1 MESCDAAHPYTL
13 IGVLLRPPTSAH
25 AGAAA
30 CPGRFFRDYTSRAT
44 NALLWIAL
52 ISVTSLL
59 FRRLARLVRLWVQGS
74 RIPGPPSNPFL
85 ARSKLIAGCGSLGS
99 LTGYLAE
106 LHETYGP
113 IVRLWL
119 SPTQLLVSVK
129 DTMLIKEMLIKAEDK
144 LPLTGRAFHL
154 AFGRSSLFVSS
165 FEKVRKRRESLA
177 EYMNGKLAVGANNIP
192 LKVVECVM
200 GRVDTIM
207 GKGILDC
214 ISVSRQLA
222 FYILGST
229 LFGDAFLDWPKAGMY
244 EEILMTISK
253 DGCFWASYTVP
264 PFWSSTYWKYQH
276 MCKRLKHLTKD
287 IIQHCVERYDLLSQI
302 HYNSHKE
309 NKGNEKKTRL
319 DAPVLLDNATS
330 GGLFQKEMEEY
341 LISKEE
347 PCGNILGLMFHGC
360 LATASLI
367 SSILTRLVL
376 HPELQEKLYSE
387 IIEVREKTYKLDSH
401 DVQKMNLLMATVH
414 ESARLL
420 PAGPLLQRCS
430 LKHDICLSSGV
441 TAPAGA
447 ILVVPLQLVQMDNA
461 IWGKDASQFNPCRF
475 FSEATNHKGK
485 EYEDFGGSH
494 FFSEPK
500 KKAAFLPFGYG
511 TRACVGEKFA
521 TLGIATLIASLLQNY
536 EIRFQPG
543 LDNDPKP
550 IMNDCI
556 LQLLPSPKVVFV
568 KRSK

>member
-30 CPGRFFRDYTSRAT
+30 CRGRFFRDYTSRAT

-165 FEKVRKRRESLA
+165 FDKVRKRRESLA

-207 GKGILDC
+207 GK
-214 ISVSRQLA
+214 
-222 FYILGST
+222 
-229 LFGDAFLDWPKAGMY
+229 
-244 EEILMTISK
+244 
-253 DGCFWASYTVP
+253 
-264 PFWSSTYWKYQH
+264 
-276 MCKRLKHLTKD
+276 
-287 IIQHCVERYDLLSQI
+287 
-302 HYNSHKE
+302 E

-330 GGLFQKEMEEY
+330 GGLFQEEMEEY

-387 IIEVREKTYKLDSH
+387 IIEVREKTYKLDSD

-485 EYEDFGGSH
+485 EYEDFGGSP